1 MADSAPDEA
10 MEHPKNILRS
20 SILQPHTI
28 ATASQQRYLHFMFV
42 CICNAIKEEELREV
56 ARHGVTDPEAAYA
69 VLGKAPQC
77 RVCLDHAEDVIC
89 DERARCAGR
98 CPGRSLSAPSASFA
112 QA

>member
-1 MADSAPDEA
+1 MAGSAPDEA
-10 MEHPKNILRS
+10 MERPKNILRL
-20 SILQPHTI
+20 SIFQPHTI

-77 RVCLDHAEDVIC
+77 RVCSCRSLGHVEGLRANFPDVI
-89 DERARCAGR
+89 DPHQSGR
-98 CPGRSLSAPSASFA
+98 VAPLGR
-112 QA
+112 